1 MTEIYWI
8 TRLDAI
14 SSLFGMVAIFS
25 FIGLF
30 ILMLLA
36 LMGDL
41 LFKEEIKKYIKGI
54 KMVTISFII
63 GFLGVTFIPTTN
75 DVMLMY
81 GLGTIK
87 EYVDSNEKAK
97 ELPDKA
103 IDALNKYL
111 DEIND
116 SKDSKNK

>member
-1 MTEIYWI
+1 MTEIYWV

-14 SSLFGMVAIFS
+14 NTFFGMVMIFS
-25 FIGLF
+25 FLGIF
-30 ILMLLA
+30 ILLL
-36 LMGDL
+36 LSLLGDL
-41 LFKEEIKKYIKGI
+41 LFKEEIKKYIKCI
-54 KMVTISFII
+54 KMLTISFVIS
-63 GFLGVTFIPTTN
+63 FLGSAFIPTTN
-75 DVMLMY
+75 DMMLMY

-103 IDALNKYL
+103 IEALNKYL

-116 SKDSKNK
+116 NKEK

>member
-14 SSLFGMVAIFS
+14 SSFFGMVMIFS
-25 FIGLF
+25 FLGL
-30 ILMLLA
+30 IVLL
-36 LMGDL
+36 LFTLFGEI
-41 LFKEEIKKYIKGI
+41 FKEEIKKYVKGI
-54 KMVTISFII
+54 KMLTIPFVI
-63 GFLGVTFIPTTN
+63 GFLGCVFIPTTN
-75 DVMLMY
+75 EVMLMY

-87 EYVDSNEKAK
+87 EYVDNNEKAK

-111 DEIND
+111 DEINE
-116 SKDSKNK
+116 SKDSTK

>member
-8 TRLDAI
+8 TRLDGI
-14 SSLFGMVAIFS
+14 NLFFCIVMVFSLIGI
-25 FIGLF
+25 IGLMTIIF
-30 ILMLLA
+30 LDGRPQEM
-36 LMGDL
+36 
-41 LFKEEIKKYIKGI
+41 FKKFTKYIKI
-54 KMVTISFII
+54 VTISFVI
-63 GFLGVTFIPTTN
+63 GILGVTFIPTTN

-116 SKDSKNK
+116 NKEK

>member
-14 SSLFGMVAIFS
+14 YSLFGTVMIFS
-25 FIGLF
+25 FLGIF
-30 ILMLLA
+30 ILLL
-36 LMGDL
+36 LSLLGDL
-41 LFKEEIKKYIKGI
+41 KKYIKCI
-54 KMVTISFII
+54 KMLIISFVI
-63 GFLGVTFIPTTN
+63 GFLGCTFTPTTN
-75 DVMLMY
+75 EVMLMY
-81 GLGTIK
+81 GLGTMK

-116 SKDSKNK
+116 NKEK

>member
-41 LFKEEIKKYIKGI
+41 LFKEEIKKYVKGI
-54 KMVTISFII
+54 KISAISLVI
-63 GFLGVTFIPTTN
+63 GFLGCTFIPTTN
-75 DVMLMY
+75 DMMLMY
-81 GLGTIK
+81 GLDTIK
-87 EYVDSNEKAK
+87 EYVDNNEKAK

-116 SKDSKNK
+116 NKEK

>member
-1 MTEIYWI
+1 MNEIYWI

-14 SSLFGMVAIFS
+14 SSLFGTVIGFSLLAI
-25 FIGLF
+25 F
-30 ILMLLA
+30 ILMLLS
-36 LMGDL
+36 LLGDL
-41 LFKEEIKKYIKGI
+41 QFKDEIKKYIKAI
-54 KMVTISFII
+54 KIVTISFII
-63 GFLGVTFIPTTN
+63 GILGVTFIPTTN

-87 EYVDSNEKAK
+87 EYVDDNEKTK

-116 SKDSKNK
+116 SKDLTK

>member
-1 MTEIYWI
+1 MNEIYWI

-14 SSLFGMVAIFS
+14 STLFGVVTFFS
-25 FIGLF
+25 FLFLF
-30 ILMLLA
+30 ILLTLA
-36 LMGDL
+36 LFDDL
-41 LFKEEIKKYIKGI
+41 LFNKKYIKCI
-54 KMVTISFII
+54 KMLAISFVI
-63 GFLGVTFIPTTN
+63 GFLGCAFIPTTN
-75 DVMLMY
+75 DMMLMY

-87 EYVDSNEKAK
+87 EYVDDNEKAK

-116 SKDSKNK
+116 SKEK

>member
-8 TRLDAI
+8 TRLDGI
-14 SSLFGMVAIFS
+14 NLFFCILMIFS
-25 FIGLF
+25 LIGIIGLTTIIF
-30 ILMLLA
+30 LDGRPPEEM
-36 LMGDL
+36 
-41 LFKEEIKKYIKGI
+41 FKKFAKYIKI
-54 KMVTISFII
+54 VTISFVI
-63 GFLGVTFIPTTN
+63 GILGVTFIPTTN

-87 EYVDSNEKAK
+87 EYVDNNEKTK

-111 DEIND
+111 DKIND
-116 SKDSKNK
+116 NKEK

>member
-14 SSLFGMVAIFS
+14 CSLFDGIVFFS
-25 FIGLF
+25 VIGIAYVILIYLF
-30 ILMLLA
+30 S
-36 LMGDL
+36 DT
-41 LFKEEIKKYIKGI
+41 EERERKKFSKYIKMLI
-54 KMVTISFII
+54 ISFVI
-63 GFLGVTFIPTTN
+63 GFLGITFIPTTN
-75 DVMLMY
+75 EVMLMY

-87 EYVDSNEKAK
+87 EYVDNNEKTK

-111 DEIND
+111 DEINE
-116 SKDSKNK
+116 NKEK

>member
-14 SSLFGMVAIFS
+14 CLFFGVVMFFS

-30 ILMLLA
+30 A
-36 LMGDL
+36 LMVVILLGDDPVKVE
-41 LFKEEIKKYIKGI
+41 FKKYIKGI
-54 KMVTISFII
+54 KMLTISLFISL
-63 GFLGVTFIPTTN
+63 LGVTFIPDTN

-87 EYVDSNEKAK
+87 EYVDNNEKAK

-111 DEIND
+111 DEINN
-116 SKDSKNK
+116 NKEK